1 MRVIKQSFQII
12 HYLIFMVG
20 ILFISACS
28 NELNTPTPV
37 ATENVPTFNVQIPDK
52 ALLKN
57 YLVVS
62 LETEPNTT
70 CELTYIAPKGQKL
83 HMIETADKNGIC
95 EWRWKL
101 EESDGRGHGR
111 LIFTINGVSETH
123 FIDIRP
129 GF

>member
-1 MRVIKQSFQII
+1 MNTFIR
-12 HYLIFMVG
+12 YLTFTV
-20 ILFISACS
+20 ILFLITACS
-28 NELNTPTPV
+28 NINTSLPT
-37 ATENVPTFNVQIPDK
+37 ATENTPNFNVQIPDK

-62 LETEPNTT
+62 LEADPGMD

-83 HMIETADKNGIC
+83 HMVETADENGIC

-111 LIFTINGVSETH
+111 LIFTLNGVSETH